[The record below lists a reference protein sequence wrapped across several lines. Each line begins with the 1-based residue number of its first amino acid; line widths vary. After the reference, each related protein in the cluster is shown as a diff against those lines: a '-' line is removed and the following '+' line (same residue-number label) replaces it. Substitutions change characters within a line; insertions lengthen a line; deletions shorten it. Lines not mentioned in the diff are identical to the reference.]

1 MRPYHLNM
9 GSDPLK
15 TFLQGN
21 KMKRYV
27 LLLLLATTSIECVAG
42 WKEGFTFYKAGKYKT
57 ALKELLPSAN
67 GGNADAQYLIGDI
80 YSSGLGVD
88 RKEDYVAINN
98 SQAVGWYRKAAVQG
112 HPYAQ
117 FALGLM
123 YKIGEVVPQ
132 DYSQAADWY
141 RKAAEQGLYSAQ
153 NSLGE
158 IYRYGEGVPQ
168 NYSQA
173 INWYRKA
180 AEQGDTK
187 SLFALGLMYYNG
199 EGVPQNYSQAADWY
213 RKAAEQGDTKSLFN
227 LGEMYKKGEGVAK
240 NLVLAHIFYNLAAVN
255 GDEYRKSRDEITVKL
270 TSAQLSEAQEL
281 ASKWVINQPL
291 PTITQTYPSSSKEN

>member
-141 RKAAEQGLYSAQ
+141 RKAAEQG
-153 NSLGE
+153 
-158 IYRYGEGVPQ
+158 
-168 NYSQA
+168 
-173 INWYRKA
+173 
-180 AEQGDTK
+180 
-187 SLFALGLMYYNG
+187 
-199 EGVPQNYSQAADWY
+199 
-213 RKAAEQGDTKSLFN
+213 DTKSLFN

-240 NLVLAHIFYNLAAVN
+240 NLVLAHLFYNLAAVN

-291 PTITQTYPSSSKEN
+291 PTITKTYPSSKKRK